1 MRKLLLFGG
10 WALALLGPV
19 PAYAQ
24 HGGPMGAAFDSTAKD
39 SVLFLDV
46 VTRRVSAR
54 NPDIETARHA
64 LDLARLMP
72 KVESVRERPMLDF
85 ALAPSS
91 IGDPD
96 VNTGYRFSVTQRFPL
111 SRPNVVAAEREA
123 VAQQASYISVR
134 SEVLRMTRQ
143 AYWDYVTA
151 IASRRVIT
159 EMQQLVEDLRRVAL
173 TRYAAGL
180 VGEADALMA
189 ETEVAMLDHDAVVAD
204 QQRELAAATLNAL
217 LQRDWSAPLPP
228 PPREMPPIY
237 EMPDLQRA
245 VEQAYVSRPEIAA
258 ASARARA
265 DEARARAVGTSP
277 PMLGLMAGYDA
288 MWAEQ
293 PMRFQVGASISLPLF
308 GRSSA
313 LTKVAEATA
322 GQSRSAIE
330 AAGARASLQVQTAF
344 FKLHE
349 SRHEAQ
355 IARDTQQPIA
365 QRALGAARAGY
376 ETGKNDFAAL
386 LHAEHAVTE
395 ARLMEL
401 RALGAYHNAR
411 AELEWAVGADLQ
423 WTPEGGRR

>member
-1 MRKLLLFGG
+1 MRKLLFLGG
-10 WALALLGPV
+10 WALALLGSA
-19 PAYAQ
+19 PAHAQ
-24 HGGPMGAAFDSTAKD
+24 HGGPMGAAFDSTGKD
-39 SVLFLDV
+39 TVLLLDV
-46 VTRRVSAR
+46 VSRRVAAR
-54 NPDIETARHA
+54 NPDIEAARHV
-64 LDLARLMP
+64 LEVARLMP

-96 VNTGYRFSVTQRFPL
+96 VNTGYRVSLTQRFPL

-123 VAQQASYISVR
+123 VAQQASYFSVR

-143 AYWDYVTA
+143 AYWDYATA

-159 EMQQLVEDLRRVAL
+159 EMQQLLEDMRRVAL
-173 TRYAAGL
+173 SRYAAGL

-189 ETEVAMLDHDAVVAD
+189 ETEVAMLDHDAVVVD
-204 QQRELAAATLNAL
+204 QQRELAAATINAL
-217 LQRDWSAPLPP
+217 LQRDWSSPLPP
-228 PPREMPPIY
+228 PPREMPPIF
-237 EMPDLQRA
+237 EMPDLQAA

-265 DEARARAVGTSP
+265 DEARARAIGTSP

-288 MWAEQ
+288 MWSEQ
-293 PMRFQVGASISLPLF
+293 PMRFQVGASISLPIF
-308 GRSSA
+308 GRGSGLA
-313 LTKVAEATA
+313 DVAKATA
-322 GQSRSAIE
+322 AQSRAAID